1 MNENIKI
8 LYVED
13 DDEIRNELLEIL
25 KLDFSEVLVAANGE
39 EGLALFKKHHP
50 DILISDIQMPKMDG
64 LTMCRKMKDE
74 YPSIPTILTTAFNES
89 DYRKEAERLGV
100 EVFLSKP
107 INIAHLYS
115 AIEDCTTKL
124 DGGRA

>member
-13 DDEIRNELLEIL
+13 DDEIRSELLEIL
-25 KLDFSEVLVAANGE
+25 KLDYSEVLVAANGE
-39 EGLALFKKHHP
+39 EGLALCKKHHP
-50 DILISDIQMPKMDG
+50 DIIISDIQMPKMDG
-64 LTMCRKMKDE
+64 LTMCRMLQDE
-74 YPSIPTILTTAFNES
+74 NECIPMILTTAFNES

-100 EVFLSKP
+100 EAFLSKP
-107 INIAHLYS
+107 INITHLYS

-124 DGGRA
+124 DKGRK